1 MPLTFGMLEEPSK
14 AVWLAIRLVLAIVGL
29 ASLGLVFALL
39 RLRPRRPRWAYWLAV
54 AGSVAYTI
62 QTALLDAQVWPL
74 SFHYRQPDGYI
85 PCYYPSRNVRVT
97 RSVEIRMRDRR
108 QIGNRTS
115 GYLMGLLIW
124 CGIWIL
130 VLAFIARGV
139 TTSVPPLPTDV
150 SVAPGE
156 PPEFLPDF
164 PTPEATALPMEEQ
177 EASSVTHTPSPTAEH
192 EEPPPTVDDGRAPAQ
207 SPPTRI
213 VAPAI
218 GLDSP
223 VVPVGWHVE
232 DSDVGARVVWD
243 VASYA
248 AGWHSNSAYP
258 GNNGNVVLSGH
269 NNVAGEVFRYLVD
282 LKEGDEIRLYVE
294 DTLYPYEVAG
304 KVLLEEKGM
313 ASEVRRQN
321 AQWIAPTD
329 HERLTLV
336 TCWPYSTYT
345 HRLIVVALPPGTEH
359 TTSSTVPR
367 PISPE

>member
-1 MPLTFGMLEEPSK
+1 MKG
-14 AVWLAIRLVLAIVGL
+14 RL
-29 ASLGLVFALL
+29 
-39 RLRPRRPRWAYWLAV
+39 
-54 AGSVAYTI
+54 
-62 QTALLDAQVWPL
+62 
-74 SFHYRQPDGYI
+74 
-85 PCYYPSRNVRVT
+85 
-97 RSVEIRMRDRR
+97 
-108 QIGNRTS
+108 QIGNRES
-115 GYLMGLLIW
+115 MYLMGILLW
-124 CGIWIL
+124 CGVWIL
-130 VLAFIARGV
+130 VLAFIAWGV

-150 SVAPGE
+150 SVAHGD

-164 PTPEATALPMEEQ
+164 PTPEAGALLVEEQ
-177 EASSVTHTPSPTAEH
+177 EASGVTQTPSPTAEH
-192 EEPPPTVDDGRAPAQ
+192 QEPPPTAEDGRGPAE

-258 GNNGNVVLSGH
+258 GNEGNIVLSGH
-269 NNVAGEVFRYLVD
+269 NNVAGEVFRYLID
-282 LKEGDEIRLYVE
+282 LREGDKIRLYVE
-294 DTLYPYEVAG
+294 DTPYPYVVVG

-313 ASEVRRQN
+313 VSEVRKQN

-345 HRLIVVALPPGTEH
+345 HRLIVVALPPRTQH
-359 TTSSTVPR
+359 TTSSPVPP